1 MRKLLTTNLIIV
13 VFIVNLTFSSFAEN
27 NSGNTKTVEP
37 QINAHSNLSLLSDN
51 FNNKSFSLAGDKQ
64 DVRLAIINI
73 QIDPLGILFFGP
85 QVSLDLQIANFIAIG
100 PDFTW
105 HYAGLLYQM
114 FMTDFFSDGTT
125 LGLETYG
132 IGGHMKF
139 LIPTGSGRNRPY
151 VGFGYEKF
159 FGEETYDD
167 SDLGMKYANYKS
179 NVLHVDLGFKH
190 LTEGSFNFSIGLT
203 LAVSKVA
210 ESSYY
215 YESNTDDINYYEPGE
230 TMVFPILQMVLGWQI
245 GSH

>member
-1 MRKLLTTNLIIV
+1 MKKTVLFKLIALLLILSF
-13 VFIVNLTFSSFAEN
+13 FITAKAEN
-27 NSGNTKTVEP
+27 DPEPEKSKQTSTITDYSFLLNESSTYSLKDNS
-37 QINAHSNLSLLSDN
+37 D
-51 FNNKSFSLAGDKQ
+51 
-64 DVRLAIINI
+64 DVRLAILNI
-73 QIDPLGILFFGP
+73 QVDPLGILFFGP

-125 LGLETYG
+125 LGLKTYG

-151 VGFGYEKF
+151 AGFGYEKF

-167 SDLGMKYANYKS
+167 YSLGMKYSDYKS
-179 NVLHVDLGFKH
+179 DVLHVDLGFKH
-190 LTEGSFNFSIGLT
+190 LTKGSFNFSIGLS

-210 ESSYY
+210 ETSYY
-215 YESNTDDINYYEPGE
+215 YESDPEEIYYNEPGE
-230 TMVFPILQMVLGWQI
+230 TMVFPLLQMGLGWQI
-245 GSH
+245 GPH